1 MAKKLQMRDFNNLLV
16 GVLLAI
22 SVVIIA
28 VAALLTLEHMEV
40 FKEKYSLKM
49 VLKQNIGINI
59 GTKVKVNGVEVGK
72 VSAVELLD
80 NGQVRLNLLIAK
92 EFEKH
97 ITTTSV
103 AYPTR
108 DQNIIS
114 DRIIMV
120 THGEEGEP
128 LLEGMQITAGEAQDL
143 ETLVLNAT
151 ALMGRLDGVMDRLD
165 TILGMVVDTNRSLG
179 ALLSTKAF
187 YNKLDHLVNVVDRA
201 GTSALV
207 VMDTIKGVLPPMLVK
222 VDTLMEDVSKI
233 AKSGVGSMEKV
244 DGLFNSLDGVVER
257 VDLLLNA
264 ADGLLI
270 GGEETVERA
279 DDLLKSV
286 SDMWFIR
293 SGLPNR
299 TQPPMV
305 NEGSW

>member
-151 ALMGRLDGVMDRLD
+151 ALMGRLSGVMDRLD
-165 TILGMVVDTNRSLG
+165 TILGMVVDTNRTLG
-179 ALLSTKAF
+179 ALLSTKVF

-222 VDTLMEDVSKI
+222 VKAILSFSMTTVS
-233 AKSGVGSMEKV
+233 SSVGGGGVSTERPAAGAAAGSAV
-244 DGLFNSLDGVVER
+244 GAAALSRNSSLAFLSASTWLFFCW
-257 VDLLLNA
+257 
-264 ADGLLI
+264 
-270 GGEETVERA
+270 
-279 DDLLKSV
+279 K
-286 SDMWFIR
+286 
-293 SGLPNR
+293 
-299 TQPPMV
+299 
-305 NEGSW
+305 